1 MQVFTVKC
9 NNNQKCI
16 YNLSKPY
23 NLLEDDWIYEPLSL
37 TQTQQYAL
45 YVKWLIKSKPVST
58 EISFLYIVTIVHL
71 SLATAIQ
78 GIREI
83 IVVVLQNKEIHVI
96 YQVISHIIE

>member
-1 MQVFTVKC
+1 MQVVTVKC
-9 NNNQKCI
+9 NNNQNCL

-37 TQTQQYAL
+37 LQAQQYAL

-58 EISFLYIVTIVHL
+58 EISFLYIVTIARL
-71 SLATAIQ
+71 SFATASQ
-78 GIREI
+78 RIREI
-83 IVVVLQNKEIHVI
+83 IVVVWQNKEIYMI